1 MGIDITGFSK
11 ARRIVGRHSDES
23 CDEEAHYCVGSYRKL
38 LDGRKPGCHVCDG
51 RHYYFYISY
60 AGFDTWQNALSLIFH
75 SVPANEVQENPKR
88 FKGQPFVDMIAFPVS
103 NDVGIG
109 PKSAARLYNDFAKH
123 ATKAKSGFQRLA
135 AEAANWKGK
144 RKKRPAKS
152 RSYTA
157 NVAYSLMNAL
167 GGVAIGGDDDPESVA
182 WEWKWQIYRD
192 FRRAL
197 KLACD
202 DGLMLV
208 SI

>member
-11 ARRIVGRHSDES
+11 ARRIVGRHPDET
-23 CDEEAHYCVGSYRKL
+23 CDEEEHYPVSDRKL
-38 LDGRKPGCHVCDG
+38 FDGGKPGCYVEDG
-51 RHYYFYISY
+51 RRYYFGISY

-75 SVPANEVQENPKR
+75 NVPASEVQDHQKR
-88 FKGQPFVDMIAFPVS
+88 LKGQPFVDMIAFPVS

-109 PKSAARLYNDFAKH
+109 PKTAATLFNDFSKH
-123 ATKAKSGFQRLA
+123 ATKAKNGFQRLS
-135 AEAANWKGK
+135 AEAAAQRSK

-157 NVAYSLMNAL
+157 NQAYSLTKAL
-167 GGVAIGGDDDPESVA
+167 GGMTVGGDDDPESVA
-182 WEWKWQIYRD
+182 WKWKWQLYRD

-202 DGLMLV
+202 DGLVLV

>member
-11 ARRIVGRHSDES
+11 ARRIVGRHSDEA
-23 CDEEAHYCVGSYRKL
+23 CDEEAHYCVGHHRSL
-38 LDGRKPGCHVCDG
+38 FDGGKPGCYVADG
-51 RHYYFYISY
+51 RRYYFYASY
-60 AGFDTWQNALSLIFH
+60 AGFDTWQNALSFIFH
-75 SVPANEVQENPKR
+75 GVPASEVQAHPKR

-109 PKSAARLYNDFAKH
+109 PKTAAKLYSDFAKH
-123 ATKAKSGFQRLA
+123 ATKAKKGFQRLTT
-135 AEAANWKGK
+135 EAASQKAK

-157 NVAYSLMNAL
+157 HVAYSLMNSL
-167 GGVAIGGDDDPESVA
+167 GGVAIGGDDDPEAVA
-182 WEWKWQIYRD
+182 WEWKWRLYRD

-197 KLACD
+197 KLASD
-202 DGLMLV
+202 DGLVLV

>member
-11 ARRIVGRHSDES
+11 ARRIVGRHSDET
-23 CDEEAHYCVGSYRKL
+23 CDEEAHYPVRDRKL
-38 LDGRKPGCHVCDG
+38 FDGGKPGCYVADG
-51 RHYYFYISY
+51 RRYYFYISY

-75 SVPANEVQENPKR
+75 GVPANEVQEHPKQ

-109 PKSAARLYNDFAKH
+109 PKTAAKLYSDFAKH
-123 ATKAKSGFQRLA
+123 ATKAKKGFQQIA
-135 AEAANWKGK
+135 AEAASRKTK

-157 NVAYSLMNAL
+157 NLAYSLTKAL
-167 GGVAIGGDDDPESVA
+167 GGMTVGGDDDPESVA

-202 DGLMLV
+202 DGLVLV